1 MWSCE
6 RSSSSQREPLK
17 WWQASATEAG
27 GLGLHL
33 EELLPTDPPPVRAS
47 PSPPTQQRP
56 AHPRWEATPAIR
68 AGYCLILSQPQPL
81 HHHHDFPLIYLL
93 FNLFLFFLITLAEF
107 GHFVVWFLCFLHLVF
122 LVVFEFVNPF
132 LCLLICHCSP
142 ESPTHNPQL
151 W

>member
-47 PSPPTQQRP
+47 PSPSTQQRP
-56 AHPRWEATPAIR
+56 AHPRWEATSAIR
-68 AGYCLILSQPQPL
+68 AGCCLILSHPQPL

-93 FNLFLFFLITLAEF
+93 FNLFLFFFNYPCRIWSFCCLIS
-107 GHFVVWFLCFLHLVF
+107 VF
-122 LVVFEFVNPF
+122 LPSSVPDSFWV
-132 LCLLICHCSP
+132 C
-142 ESPTHNPQL
+142 ESISLSFDLPLFPRIPNT
-151 W
+151 